1 MGFILRDK
9 KAEKECTSKIQLT
22 PQYKYTKSKFDTQIK
37 EMLLT
42 EQTTEKKTIR
52 TQECQ
57 ENNVRSCEDILRE

>member
-42 EQTTEKKTIR
+42 EQKTEKK
-52 TQECQ
+52 
-57 ENNVRSCEDILRE
+57 NNKNSRMLGKQREKL